1 MSRFLQVF
9 DAFLDPRLLPAL
21 DWAAVRDPNT
31 DLDLDAAGNILTHPV
46 TGWITGAA
54 GGIGVILAVQYLLD
68 AQGKTAQ
75 VQFALTTQQCLDLA
89 ERLTTLAARVS
100 ELPPPGMP
108 LN

>member
-1 MSRFLQVF
+1 M
-9 DAFLDPRLLPAL
+9 
-21 DWAAVRDPNT
+21 RDPNT
-31 DLDLDAAGNILTHPV
+31 DLDIDASGSIITHPV

-68 AQGKTAQ
+68 AQGNAAQ
-75 VQFALTTQQCLDLA
+75 VQFGLTTQQCLDLA

-100 ELPPPGMP
+100 ELPPPGTP